1 MLQREAEATSVI
13 RVRPSTRIGRAYWS
27 ATRHLNRRDRR
38 ILGLWGSAHLGLAV
52 LAWMS
57 SWISGQRG
65 IYHAL
70 LGIYAQWDYDWYRAI
85 AAHGYFSGRSGG
97 EAARAFL
104 PGFPVVLAAV
114 HLLVRNWV
122 ASGLLVSLVA
132 GGVALVC
139 IGRLGGERAALY
151 LLTAPAAMY
160 LAVGY
165 SESLFLALALP
176 AWMAAQRRDWPLAA
190 VIAALA
196 GLVRVNGL
204 FLIVALLVAAATSER
219 GKRLRAIAWSSFG
232 FVGPAAYVA
241 YLWAGTGSPTAWF
254 AASNAGWGLHL
265 VSPWS
270 AWKTTWGMA
279 FGRVLPPD
287 RAAMFQVE
295 IACILAAWALTL
307 VLLRRH
313 AWAEATYCGLAAAV
327 LSCTTYY
334 QAVPRAV
341 LIMWPLYVLV
351 ARAAEK
357 RPWVGQV
364 YLWVCAPLAVVVA
377 VYFFL
382 GKWAV

>member
-1 MLQREAEATSVI
+1 MLQRQADAASAI
-13 RVRPSTRIGRAYWS
+13 RRLPSTRAGSLYGA
-27 ATRHLNRRDRR
+27 ATRRLSERDRR
-38 ILGLWGSAHLGLAV
+38 ILGMWFGARLGLAV

-57 SWISGQRG
+57 SWIDGKRG
-65 IYHAL
+65 AYDGL
-70 LGIYAQWDYDWYRAI
+70 LGIYGQWDYLWYRAI

-114 HLLVRNWV
+114 HLVVRNWV

-132 GGVALVC
+132 GGVALVG

-160 LAVGY
+160 LMVGY
-165 SESLFLALALP
+165 SEALFLALALP
-176 AWMAAQRRDWPLAA
+176 AWMAARRRDWLLAG
-190 VIAALA
+190 VGVSLA
-196 GLVRVNGL
+196 GLVRVNGV
-204 FLIVALLVAAATSER
+204 FLAAALLIAAATSVR
-219 GKRLRAIAWSSFG
+219 GGRLRAMAAASIG
-232 FVGPAAYVA
+232 FVGPATYVA
-241 YLWAGTGSPTAWF
+241 YLWAGTGLPTAWF
-254 AASNAGWGLHL
+254 AASRAGWGLHS

-270 AWKTTWGMA
+270 AWATTWHMA
-279 FGRVLPPD
+279 FGNAMSAD
-287 RAAMFQVE
+287 RAAMFQLE
-295 IACILAAWALTL
+295 IACILVAWALTL
-307 VLLRRH
+307 VLLYRRD
-313 AWAEATYCGLAAAV
+313 WAEATYCGLAAAV

-341 LIMWPLYVLV
+341 LVMWPLYILA

-377 VYFFL
+377 VFFFL